1 MRNILEARLRK
12 LEDMTRG
19 SQGIVSRVVR
29 IVAPAGWGGDAN
41 ALLRQSGHAASPE
54 GRDIV
59 ITRLIVTPAHR
70 PVSEIEPRVLSVSG
84 GA

>member
-1 MRNILEARLRK
+1 MRNVLESRLRK
-12 LEDMTRG
+12 LEEMTLG

-29 IVAPAGWGGDAN
+29 IVAPAGWDGDAN
-41 ALLRQSGHAASPE
+41 ALLRQSGHAVSPQ

-59 ITRLIVTPAHR
+59 ITRLIVTPEGQPR
-70 PVSEIEPRVLSVSG
+70 SQIEPSILSVSG